1 MTIQIPIQYDFHH
14 FFPGKQML
22 WFNSK
27 MVADLVTSMKLVPA
41 QVNVVAG
48 GLKVAGGAE
57 HMAGAPAALNAVAY
71 DGSHGGIRAL
81 HLHFNNQ
88 IYILTDKQWAEISQK
103 ILADVKAKL
112 SNVKEI
118 SFEEGVI
125 LASMFEG

>member
-1 MTIQIPIQYDFHH
+1 MTIQIPLAYDFHH

-27 MVADLVTSMKLVPA
+27 MVGDLVTSMKLVPA
-41 QVNVVAG
+41 QVNIVAG
-48 GLKVAGGAE
+48 GLKAGGVE
-57 HMAGAPAALNAVAY
+57 HMAGGPTALSAVAY

-81 HLHFNNQ
+81 HLHFNNN
-88 IYILTDKQWAEISQK
+88 IYILTDKQWADISQK
-103 ILADVKAKL
+103 ILADVKAKM
-112 SNVKEI
+112 NNIKEI

>member
-14 FFPGKQML
+14 FFPGKQLL

-27 MVADLVTSMKLVPA
+27 MVGELVASMKLVPA

-48 GLKVAGGAE
+48 GLRAAGAE
-57 HMAGAPAALNAVAY
+57 HMAGAAPTALSAVAY
-71 DGSHGGIRAL
+71 DGTHGGIRAL

-88 IYILTDKQWAEISQK
+88 IYILTDKQWADISQK
-103 ILADVKAKL
+103 ILTDVKAKL